1 MKDVGIVMSINILA
15 QKYNMDTLEDFKNF
29 SEEPED
35 FATMMWYQTFLKL
48 TDHIPIKLME
58 GSLSTE
64 DCREELAARE
74 LARSEI
80 ARINGESYEPKQ
92 NTKTLDERT
101 AILEDAGLETVL
113 DHECRLSMLEIGIT
127 E

>member
-1 MKDVGIVMSINILA
+1 MDITTLA
-15 QKYNMDTLEDFKNF
+15 HKYNMDSLEYSKEY
-29 SEEPED
+29 SEEPDEV
-35 FATMMWYQTFLKL
+35 ATMLWYETFLDL
-48 TDHIPIKLME
+48 TDHIPLKMIE
-58 GSLSTE
+58 GSLTAE
-64 DCREELAARE
+64 DCKEELLARAF
-74 LARSEI
+74 ARSEI